1 MAQDSWP
8 SPEHN
13 DRAVTDGEY
22 EQLAARFSGDGVYGS
37 PAGTQVVS
45 AGVGLTVA
53 VRSGARAS
61 VRGHAWY
68 SGTST
73 VTLPVAANSSG
84 QTRTDRVVLRLD
96 RDNWTVRAVIRQG
109 TPGAGAPALVQST
122 GSSGLYEVP
131 LALVTILSG
140 AGSVTV
146 ARAELYVGAR
156 IRPALSTARNPEPD
170 RGELVF
176 ETDTG
181 RVRLWTGS
189 AWQLVFAQSG
199 VISVDSPIANWAI
212 GTPSVLEMKNGAVH
226 LRLGSFTRT
235 AGTLDNVTPSRLP
248 VLIPSAY
255 RHPTRDQYVICYV
268 TGARI
273 GRATIY
279 SKLSTDAGQ
288 VWLTQ
293 HPDVLE
299 GQNILTQSGMSWVV
313 D

>member
-13 DRAVTDGEY
+13 DRAVTDSEY
-22 EQLAARFSGDGVYGS
+22 EQIAARFSGDGILGS

-45 AGVGLTVA
+45 AGVGLSVA

-73 VTLPVAANSSG
+73 VTLPIAANNAGS
-84 QTRTDRVVLRLD
+84 TRVDRVVLRLD
-96 RDNWTVRAVIRQG
+96 RDDWTVRAVVKQG
-109 TPGAGAPALVQST
+109 TPGSGAPGLTQNT
-122 GSSGLYEVP
+122 GDTGVYEIP
-131 LALVTILSG
+131 LALVTILPG

-146 ARAELYVGAR
+146 TRSELYVGAR

-181 RVRLWTGS
+181 RVRVWTGT
-189 AWQLVFAQSG
+189 AWTAVFADSG
-199 VISVDSPIANWAI
+199 IVTVDSPLSGWSI
-212 GTPSVLEMKNGAVH
+212 GTPSVLQMRSGNVH
-226 LRLGSFTRT
+226 LRLGSFTRA
-235 AGTLDNVTPSRLP
+235 AGNLDNTTPSRLP

-255 RHPTRDQYVICYV
+255 RHPTRDQFVIVYV

-279 SKLSTDAGQ
+279 SRLSDDAGQ

-293 HPDVLE
+293 HPPVNTGENVLS
-299 GQNILTQSGMSWVV
+299 NSGISWVV